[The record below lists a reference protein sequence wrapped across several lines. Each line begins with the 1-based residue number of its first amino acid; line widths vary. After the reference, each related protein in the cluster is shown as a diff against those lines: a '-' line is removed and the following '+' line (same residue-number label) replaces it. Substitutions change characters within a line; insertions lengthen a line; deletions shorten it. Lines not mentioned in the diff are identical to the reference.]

1 MKIVNLPEDIYSS
14 KGDKNASIIF
24 HDYTVQVGTFKG
36 WSILNKN
43 AISLVVS
50 GEKTMLF
57 ADRSLSIKDDEFH
70 FLSAGNCLASVQ
82 LSEKKVF
89 RSFLIFYDTQLLTD
103 FYVKYNSRIS
113 QINEKQQIERTPYV
127 SFKKDD
133 FVLNYIK
140 SLQLLVTSTNEV
152 TTEMK
157 MLKFE
162 ELLLHLLET
171 NPQKLLSFQSMRSR
185 DFDDVEIRKAVETNI
200 ANNLTLEELAFLCN
214 MSLSTFKRRF
224 MEIYG
229 SSPNKWILQKRMQRA
244 KELLLHYNQKPGEV
258 YYQVGYE
265 NHSSFSQSFKKIYGM
280 TPREFQL
287 QRVAG

>member
-1 MKIVNLPEDIYSS
+1 
-14 KGDKNASIIF
+14 
-24 HDYTVQVGTFKG
+24 
-36 WSILNKN
+36 
-43 AISLVVS
+43 
-50 GEKTMLF
+50 MLF